1 MADYKL
7 PICWLGKSITVI
19 DEETGK
25 MIGVAVTEEMVQPA
39 CHCPKEMEAFFCMEG
54 HMTECHAGK
63 TCEEAECSHYEKN
76 QEEYYPDEPYPN
88 EEEDETN

>member
-1 MADYKL
+1 MSDYKL

-63 TCEEAECSHYEKN
+63 TCEEAECSHYESQMDN
-76 QEEYYPDEPYPN
+76 ESGSEFYDEN
-88 EEEDETN
+88 DL